1 MRSVPAGSFQHL
13 SSFPCLWVAW
23 LDYRR
28 GKRRRPAVADFA
40 LDADLALL
48 HLHQA
53 LRAGHFRPS
62 NYRVALV
69 RDPKLRLVAAPNVGD
84 RVLQRALLD
93 AIGPTYERGFIHHN
107 YAVGTGRGAHRAAL
121 AYLGWMRRLPWRMHL
136 DISHY
141 FASVEH
147 ERLMSLFARRLRDA
161 RTLDLLAS
169 LLAAGAEV
177 YRHPLA
183 EVALPELRVPPGRGL
198 PLGGYLSH
206 WAGGFYLDSLDH
218 LVTRTLKPG
227 GYLRYMDDF
236 VLFADRPETL
246 DVCRARIIDW
256 LDIERGLRLKVA
268 DAPALDNRQPGVFL
282 GFRISRGGI
291 GPGPK
296 ALKRLRRR
304 LRRGD
309 DLNPAHLAR
318 SLAAFRGMWRALG

>member
-227 GYLRYMDDF
+227 GLSALHGRF
-236 VLFADRPETL
+236 RA
-246 DVCRARIIDW
+246 VCRPARDT
-256 LDIERGLRLKVA
+256 GRLSRA
-268 DAPALDNRQPGVFL
+268 HHRLAGYRARSASEGGGCAGPRQPTARGVS
-282 GFRISRGGI
+282 GFSNQ
-291 GPGPK
+291 P
-296 ALKRLRRR
+296 RRHR
-304 LRRGD
+304 AGTEGLEAAAATTATRR
-309 DLNPAHLAR
+309 
-318 SLAAFRGMWRALG
+318 

>member
-1 MRSVPAGSFQHL
+1 MRARWTCLHPCWPRVPRSTGTHWPRSRYRSF
-13 SSFPCLWVAW
+13 
-23 LDYRR
+23 
-28 GKRRRPAVADFA
+28 G
-40 LDADLALL
+40 
-48 HLHQA
+48 
-53 LRAGHFRPS
+53 FRP
-62 NYRVALV
+62 VAV
-69 RDPKLRLVAAPNVGD
+69 CR
-84 RVLQRALLD
+84 
-93 AIGPTYERGFIHHN
+93 
-107 YAVGTGRGAHRAAL
+107 
-121 AYLGWMRRLPWRMHL
+121 W
-136 DISHY
+136 
-141 FASVEH
+141 
-147 ERLMSLFARRLRDA
+147 
-161 RTLDLLAS
+161 
-169 LLAAGAEV
+169 
-177 YRHPLA
+177 
-183 EVALPELRVPPGRGL
+183 
-198 PLGGYLSH
+198 GGYLSH